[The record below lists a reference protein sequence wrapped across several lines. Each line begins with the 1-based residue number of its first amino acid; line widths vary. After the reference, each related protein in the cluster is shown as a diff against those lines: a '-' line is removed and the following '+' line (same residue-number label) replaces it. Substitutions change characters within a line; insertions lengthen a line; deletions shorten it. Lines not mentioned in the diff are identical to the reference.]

1 MKIFF
6 SKRAEEKYASTL
18 DYLRE
23 NFGETATAVFKQK
36 AADFIELLS
45 GFPEMGVIE
54 VETKKIRSFL
64 LTKQTRV
71 FYCIK
76 KDKIIILTFF
86 NTYQSPKKRP
96 K

>member
-1 MKIFF
+1 MKVFF

-23 NFGETATAVFKQK
+23 NFGETATKVFKQK
-36 AADFIELLS
+36 AADFIKLLGS
-45 GFPEMGVIE
+45 FPEMGLVE
-54 VETKKIRSFL
+54 VESKKIRSFL

-71 FYCIK
+71 FYRITN
-76 KDKIIILTFF
+76 DKIIILTFF
-86 NTYQSPKKRP
+86 NTYQSPKKKP

>member
-1 MKIFF
+1 MKVFF

-23 NFGETATAVFKQK
+23 NFGEAATKVFKQK
-36 AADFIELLS
+36 AADFIQLL
-45 GFPEMGVIE
+45 GAFPEMGILE
-54 VETKKIRSFL
+54 VESKSIRSFL

-71 FYCIK
+71 FYRIK
-76 KDKIIILTFF
+76 KDRIIILTFF
-86 NTYQSPKKRP
+86 NTYQSPKRKP